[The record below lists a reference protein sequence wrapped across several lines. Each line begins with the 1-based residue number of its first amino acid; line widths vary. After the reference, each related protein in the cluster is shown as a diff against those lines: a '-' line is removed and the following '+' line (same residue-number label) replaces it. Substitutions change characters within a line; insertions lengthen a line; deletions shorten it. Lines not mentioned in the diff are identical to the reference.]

1 MPRKTMLQC
10 YIRARASDSVTL
22 TSRNLYSLQRDDG
35 LMRSS
40 HTQENLR
47 SPSVLGGSGRPS
59 NPGAVTSAAGA
70 ISAAVLQQQHAEHDD
85 EIATEYAESD
95 VLLGGTGSN
104 GSSSG
109 AGSAATNNIPRY

>member
-1 MPRKTMLQC
+1 M
-10 YIRARASDSVTL
+10 
-22 TSRNLYSLQRDDG
+22 QRDDG

-40 HTQENLR
+40 CTQENLR
-47 SPSVLGGSGRPS
+47 SPSVLGSVRPS
-59 NPGAVTSAAGA
+59 NPGAVTSAAAA
-70 ISAAVLQQQHAEHDD
+70 ISAAVLQQQQQQQQQQCGVEPDD

-109 AGSAATNNIPRY
+109 AGSAAANNIHRY

>member
-1 MPRKTMLQC
+1 ML
-10 YIRARASDSVTL
+10 YARQNSAQFALTL
-22 TSRNLYSLQRDDG
+22 TDPSRFQRDLDGG

-40 HTQENLR
+40 CTQENLR
-47 SPSVLGGSGRPS
+47 SPSVLGSGRPS
-59 NPGAVTSAAGA
+59 NQGAVTSASAA
-70 ISAAVLQQQHAEHDD
+70 ISAAVMQQQAGEHRGCEDD

-109 AGSAATNNIPRY
+109 AGSAAANNIPRY